1 VQPAEP
7 PHHLLF
13 PAHHAGRTQE
23 ATPAPGTTL
32 VVQPS
37 SQENKRGRETRKKK
51 GSGGEGK
58 EQFNPVTSATPRVLE
73 RGHGHS
79 QHKQGV

>member
-1 VQPAEP
+1 MQEERRKQLQ
-7 PHHLLF
+7 HQEQLWLF
-13 PAHHAGRTQE
+13 SPRPKKIKWGGKQE
-23 ATPAPGTTL
+23 
-32 VVQPS
+32 
-37 SQENKRGRETRKKK
+37 KK

-58 EQFNPVTSATPRVLE
+58 EQFNPVTSATPQVLE